1 MIQDPN
7 TRRLRRL
14 DIGLLVV
21 FHEVMAH
28 GDLRAAAGE
37 LAVTQSAVS
46 HAVRRLSNIL
56 GFQLF
61 VRRREMVTPTQ
72 RAIDIAPAVALIIA
86 TALGLLATA
95 AQPEEDSN
103 ARLS

>member
-1 MIQDPN
+1 MLQESH

-21 FHEVMAH
+21 FHEVIRH
-28 GDLRAAAGE
+28 GELRAAAGE

-46 HAVRRLSNIL
+46 HALRRLSNIL

-61 VRRREMVTPTQ
+61 VRRRDMVVPTQ

-86 TALGLLATA
+86 TALKLLGTA

-103 ARLS
+103 ARVS

>member
-1 MIQDPN
+1 MIQDPH

-21 FHEVMAH
+21 FHEVMRH
-28 GDLRAAAGE
+28 GELRAAAGE

-46 HAVRRLSNIL
+46 HALRRLSNIL

-61 VRRREMVTPTQ
+61 VRRRDMVMPTQ
-72 RAIDIAPAVALIIA
+72 RAIEIAPAVALIIV

-95 AQPEEDSN
+95 AQPEEDRD
-103 ARLS
+103 ARIS